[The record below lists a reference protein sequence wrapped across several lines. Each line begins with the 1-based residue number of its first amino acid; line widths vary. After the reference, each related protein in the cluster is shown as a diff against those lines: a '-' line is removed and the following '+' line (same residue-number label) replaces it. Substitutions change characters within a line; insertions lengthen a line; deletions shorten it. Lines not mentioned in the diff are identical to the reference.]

1 MSQSSP
7 PPIHTCML
15 RTNRLHHSCA
25 RKKKKKLEITKIKQ
39 RDRASVFC
47 MSQWKHK
54 ENVSSAHKKKKGLHV
69 TNFLHMFAEAPSLKT
84 HSFFTLIFQGL
95 PYDLKIFCL
104 YQNKV
109 IWMSMPNVSFQK
121 SKKKKTRNKMISKK
135 GEVSFFLNCALVKN
149 SLKKEEKKKPSL

>member
-1 MSQSSP
+1 MCQG
-7 PPIHTCML
+7 
-15 RTNRLHHSCA
+15 
-25 RKKKKKLEITKIKQ
+25 KKKKTRNDKNKTTRQGFSVLHEPVKTQ
-39 RDRASVFC
+39 RKRLLC
-47 MSQWKHK
+47 SQ
-54 ENVSSAHKKKKGLHV
+54 KKKRKGLHV

-121 SKKKKTRNKMISKK
+121 KVKKKTRNKMISKK